1 MFSTTNTHRI
11 AVAFAT
17 SVAALLC
24 MVILWPAASPAAE
37 QTQTLRVFSK
47 LSSMTLTHADGTVVD
62 RPPFPEVQPG
72 DVLDIYSVD
81 YRGTHRRHSKRPI
94 GSDHL
99 HCVFGTGEPTCTSH
113 VAIGGSMLIIDGN
126 PGTVVGGTGRFEGA
140 TGRVLSNKEVPG
152 GVDAVARVT
161 LRR

>member
-1 MFSTTNTHRI
+1 
-11 AVAFAT
+11 
-17 SVAALLC
+17 
-24 MVILWPAASPAAE
+24 
-37 QTQTLRVFSK
+37 
-47 LSSMTLTHADGTVVD
+47 
-62 RPPFPEVQPG
+62 
-72 DVLDIYSVD
+72 
-81 YRGTHRRHSKRPI
+81 
-94 GSDHL
+94 
-99 HCVFGTGEPTCTSH
+99 VFGTGEPTCTSH